1 MNNFTRKRDRPER
14 RSTKLN
20 KKRTNKN
27 QKSMANINDVFG
39 GNALKAEDLKNSS
52 PRVTIEHAEI
62 KDFDDGKKIILR
74 FAGKDKV
81 LICNKT
87 NASIIAEVL
96 GSSDTDDW
104 LGKSITLT
112 TKKVEFQGKLVP
124 AIRVV
129 LYEQPPQRRQAPPT
143 QRQEMPPPDPADDAA
158 EDDIPF

>member
-1 MNNFTRKRDRPER
+1 
-14 RSTKLN
+14 
-20 KKRTNKN
+20 
-27 QKSMANINDVFG
+27 MANINDVFG
-39 GNALKAEDLKNSS
+39 GNALKAEDLKGTS
-52 PRVTIEHAEI
+52 PRVTIEHAEV

-74 FAGKDKV
+74 FRGKDKV

-104 LGKSITLT
+104 IDKSITLT

-129 LYEQPPQRRQAPPT
+129 LYDTPPQRRQAPP
-143 QRQEMPPPDPADDAA
+143 QREPEPESMDDTAS
-158 EDDIPF
+158 EQDISF